1 VFGLP
6 SGSVRPLRSVL
17 FFVGIALFAF
27 ACSRQTASPSTT
39 SGQVRIAAAASLK
52 PILPDLIAAFSKTNP
67 DVSIT
72 ATYGASGN
80 FYSQLVNAAPYDLFL
95 SADLS
100 YPQKLSDAGLTAAG
114 PREYA
119 AGRLVI
125 WTLKSSGLDI
135 SSLKVVSDLRVK
147 KLAIASPAHAPY
159 GRAAQRALEAAKII
173 DVVRDKL
180 VLGESVEQA
189 ATFVRT
195 GAAEVGILSKSQA
208 VSSPMKDE
216 GVFTDIPDALYDPIS
231 HGGVI
236 MKSSPNAAAAE
247 AFLAFVTGPEGQAI
261 LGRSGLAAIKD

>member
-1 VFGLP
+1 VFGPP
-6 SGSVRPLRSVL
+6 SGSRRHLRSVL
-17 FFVGIALFAF
+17 FFVGIALFVF
-27 ACSRQTASPSTT
+27 ACSRQPALPSTD
-39 SGQVRIAAAASLK
+39 SAQVRIAAAASLK
-52 PILPDLIAAFSKTNP
+52 PILPDLITAFSKTNP
-67 DVSIT
+67 DLSIT

-80 FYSQLVNAAPYDLFL
+80 FYSQLVNAAPFDLFL

-135 SSLKVVSDLRVK
+135 SDLRIVSDSRVK
-147 KLAIASPAHAPY
+147 KLAIANPAHAPY
-159 GRAAQRALEAAKII
+159 GRAAQRALELANLMDAVK
-173 DVVRDKL
+173 DKL

-195 GAAEVGILSKSQA
+195 GAAEVGILTKSQA
-208 VSSPMKDE
+208 VSSPMKDD
-216 GVFTDIPDALYDPIS
+216 GVFTDIPDALYDPIR

-236 MKSSPNAAAAE
+236 MKSSSNAAAAE
-247 AFLAFVTGPEGQAI
+247 AFLAFVTSPEGQV
-261 LGRSGLAAIKD
+261 LLERSGLAAIKD